1 MSTIIKCRSPSGV
14 FTLNFD
20 SNISVREFRKILHE
34 KTGIEPDYQ
43 ISKNYIIS
51 FLYIMIIE

>member
-1 MSTIIKCRSPSGV
+1 MSSVIKCQSPSGV

-20 SNISVREFRKILHE
+20 SEITVREFRKILHE

-43 ISKNYIIS
+43 ISKY
-51 FLYIMIIE
+51 